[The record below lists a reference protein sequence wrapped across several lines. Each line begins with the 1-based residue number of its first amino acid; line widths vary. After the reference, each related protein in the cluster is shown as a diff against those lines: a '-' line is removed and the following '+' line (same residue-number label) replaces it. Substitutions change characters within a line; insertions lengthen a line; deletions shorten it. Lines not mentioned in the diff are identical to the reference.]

1 MEEDEVK
8 TGAPEWMATFADLM
22 ALLMCFFVLLLSFS
36 EMDVLKYK
44 QVAGSMAQAFGV
56 QNEVTAD
63 GIPKGTSVIAQEFSP
78 GRPQPTIDPVMQQQT
93 VDTTQQSLQTG
104 QSDFGVDSNAIE
116 ATAED
121 AKELMIEK
129 LKEMQE
135 ETLEDTEKVKE
146 VLEKEINENMVEI
159 ETGFRSITIRIRER
173 GSFDSG
179 SAVINPDFIPVMGKL
194 REILGEIAGEI
205 AVEGHTDN
213 IPISTP
219 MIPSNWHL
227 SAERALSVAFQLLI
241 DDTIEDNRMK
251 VVGHADTRPFDTNDT
266 EIGRSLNRRVEIVIH
281 QSLDDETSAELN
293 ELQGMDDDL
302 FDTLQI
308 DEEELQA
315 VR

>member
-1 MEEDEVK
+1 
-8 TGAPEWMATFADLM
+8 
-22 ALLMCFFVLLLSFS
+22 
-36 EMDVLKYK
+36 
-44 QVAGSMAQAFGV
+44 
-56 QNEVTAD
+56 
-63 GIPKGTSVIAQEFSP
+63 
-78 GRPQPTIDPVMQQQT
+78 MQQQT

-135 ETLEDTEKVKE
+135 ETLEDAEKVKE
-146 VLEKEINENMVEI
+146 VLEKEISENMVEI
-159 ETGFRSITIRIRER
+159 DTGFRSITIRIRER

-293 ELQGMDDDL
+293 ELQGMDNDL
-302 FDTLQI
+302 LDTLQI